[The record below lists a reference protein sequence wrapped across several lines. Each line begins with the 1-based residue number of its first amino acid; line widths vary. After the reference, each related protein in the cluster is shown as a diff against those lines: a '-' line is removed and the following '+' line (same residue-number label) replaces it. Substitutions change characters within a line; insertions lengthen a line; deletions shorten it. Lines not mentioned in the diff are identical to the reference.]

1 MRSQLG
7 SKKSLAEHSSV
18 NSKRSDRVSVNFTL
32 GGGAHPKS
40 PMEARTEGSSK
51 GYGIPT
57 LKMLN
62 PELFKE
68 MQKQER

>member
-1 MRSQLG
+1 
-7 SKKSLAEHSSV
+7 
-18 NSKRSDRVSVNFTL
+18 VNFTL